1 MELANKPLRLLFDI
15 SIGEILAIDLSLT
28 SLAYAMRKTEEF
40 NLKSIKYMQADILN
54 LRKLDQKFDLIE
66 CAGVLHHM
74 ENPMVGWKIL
84 AECLNPGGLLM
95 IGLYSDLA
103 RQHIVK
109 VRQEISQRGVKRN
122 PFEK

>member
-1 MELANKPLRLLFDI
+1 MELASRPLRLLFDI
-15 SIGEILAIDLSLT
+15 NIGEILAIDLSLA
-28 SLAYAMRKTEEF
+28 SLAYALRKTEEF
-40 NLKSIKYMQADILN
+40 SLKSIRYMQADILN

-84 AECLNPGGLLM
+84 TECLKPGGLMM

-103 RQHIVK
+103 RQHIAK
-109 VRQEISQRGVKRN
+109 VRREISQ
-122 PFEK
+122 FER

>member
-1 MELANKPLRLLFDI
+1 
-15 SIGEILAIDLSLT
+15 
-28 SLAYAMRKTEEF
+28 MRKTKEF
-40 NLKSIKYMQADILN
+40 NLKSIRYMQADILN

-84 AECLNPGGLLM
+84 TERLKPGGLMM

-103 RQHIVK
+103 RQHIVR
-109 VRQEISQRGVKRN
+109 VRQEIIQRGVN
-122 PFEK
+122 PTRSEMIAFKDNLIDSTEPHHRKLFFSS